1 MHPLDNPI
9 WESLV
14 SGHARFAQGAGSARR
29 FEPEVSV
36 LAGFSGEVEDGLAAL
51 AGVAAAGETVAVFME
66 RAPKAAPGWTV
77 VRGGELLQMVRAQ
90 GDFPAS
96 ARELVELGAG
106 DAEEMLAL
114 AELARPGPFSRRTR
128 ELGLYLGVREGGRL
142 AAMSG
147 ERLKLPGWTEISA
160 VCSHPDHLGRG
171 HAAALVS
178 EVGRRIVE
186 RGDRPFLHVL
196 PGNARAIALYE
207 RLGFRTRTAFRY
219 AVLRRV

>member
-14 SGHARFAQGAGSARR
+14 SRHARFARGAGTARR
-29 FEPEVSV
+29 FDPEVSV
-36 LAGFSGEVEDGLAAL
+36 LAGFSGEAEEGLAAL
-51 AGVAAAGETVAVFME
+51 AELTAPGETVGVFMR
-66 RAPKAAPGWTV
+66 RAPKAAPGWTL

-90 GDFPAS
+90 GEFPEC

-106 DAEEMLAL
+106 DAQDMLAL
-114 AELARPGPFSRRTR
+114 AELAKPGPFSMRTR

-147 ERLKLPGWTEISA
+147 ERLKIPGWTEISA
-160 VCSHPDHLGRG
+160 VCSHPEHLGRG
-171 HAAALVS
+171 HAAALMS
-178 EVGRRIVE
+178 EVGRRIVA
-186 RGDRPFLHVL
+186 RGERPFLHVL
-196 PGNARAIALYE
+196 PANARALALYE

-219 AVLRRV
+219 ALLRRD